1 MDIYNAGSAG
11 KIKPTLAPTPTP
23 TPAPTPT
30 ATPLPTPTVPGLTP
44 DCVSNPN
51 PVFTAHFTD
60 VEKITSIIPPMTV
73 SGNRIKGHAYVGIG
87 TDQNNQVYDVP
98 VYAPVDSR
106 LITIGY
112 FVEGEPVPPTEIGEV
127 REYEL
132 EFEASCEVVY
142 KYAHIRSLAP
152 RIAAY
157 APSEPGAY
165 LTLETPLPVTAG
177 EVVAYTTGTVQ
188 AHNWDF
194 LVKNSSKHNQFTNQ
208 QRYEQELRHLVSATC
223 AFDYYPAEMRSAY
236 YPLLVGDF
244 TGTIEEPD
252 CLILQEK
259 PGTISGG
266 WFHEPFSAT
275 APFGTST
282 SWAVSIGM
290 WENVIRVTS
299 GVSHVWTYPEQTT
312 YIDPRTV
319 TSEHCYE
326 HPGLPPER
334 FVYLQLLSSTELAV
348 AFGEGGC
355 PLQLPAEYQVYY
367 R

>member
-1 MDIYNAGSAG
+1 M
-11 KIKPTLAPTPTP
+11 
-23 TPAPTPT
+23 
-30 ATPLPTPTVPGLTP
+30 
-44 DCVSNPN
+44 
-51 PVFTAHFTD
+51 FTAHFTN

-73 SGNRIKGHAYVGIG
+73 SGNRIKGHAYVGIA

-112 FVEGEPVPPTEIGEV
+112 FVEAEPVPPALDGEV

-132 EFEASCEVVY
+132 EFEVSCEVVY
-142 KYAHIRSLAP
+142 KFAHIGRLAP
-152 RIAAY
+152 RIAAF
-157 APSEPGAY
+157 AQGEPGDY
-165 LTLETPLPVTAG
+165 LTLGTPLPVTAG

-188 AHNWDF
+188 AQNWDF
-194 LVKNSSKHNQFTNQ
+194 LVKNSAKHNQFTNQ
-208 QRYEQELRHLVSATC
+208 QRYEQNLRHLVFAAC
-223 AFDYYPAEMRSAY
+223 AFDFYPVELRSAY

-252 CLILQEK
+252 CLVLQEM

-282 SWAVSIGM
+282 RWAVSIGM
-290 WENVIRVTS
+290 WANGIRVTD
-299 GVSHVWTYPEQTT
+299 GVSHVWTNPGQTT
-312 YIDPRTV
+312 YVGPRTV

-326 HPGLPPER
+326 HPGHPGLPPDR
-334 FVYLQLLSSTELAV
+334 FVYLQLLSRTELAV

-355 PLQLPAEYQVYY
+355 PLRLPAGYQVYY